1 MKPTRC
7 PTKDPIKNN
16 YATYFCNLFL
26 LWENP
31 KTKAVHFN
39 KETNRTMGELCV
51 EASEALLCCK
61 KKKIGKSMLVE
72 LCVTDKTYLAAL
84 HSEARLGDFADV

>member
-7 PTKDPIKNN
+7 PTKHPIKNN

-31 KTKAVHFN
+31 KTKAVHFK
-39 KETNRTMGELCV
+39 KEKIEPWVSYVLRQVKHCCV
-51 EASEALLCCK
+51 A

>member
-1 MKPTRC
+1 
-7 PTKDPIKNN
+7 
-16 YATYFCNLFL
+16 
-26 LWENP
+26 
-31 KTKAVHFN
+31 
-39 KETNRTMGELCV
+39 MGELCV

-84 HSEARLGDFADV
+84 HSEARLGEFADV

>member
-1 MKPTRC
+1 MQL
-7 PTKDPIKNN
+7 IF
-16 YATYFCNLFL
+16 ATYFCFG
-26 LWENP
+26 
-31 KTKAVHFN
+31 KTQKPRQYILIRKKIEPWVSYVLRQVKHC
-39 KETNRTMGELCV
+39 CV
-51 EASEALLCCK
+51 A